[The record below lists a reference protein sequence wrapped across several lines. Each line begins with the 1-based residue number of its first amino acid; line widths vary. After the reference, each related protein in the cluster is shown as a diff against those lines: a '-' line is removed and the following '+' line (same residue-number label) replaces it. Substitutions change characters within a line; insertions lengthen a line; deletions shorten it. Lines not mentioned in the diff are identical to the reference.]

1 MEQRSLPPATPS
13 GSRKRALPQLTGAAL
28 SNRRHSSRSKTPLR
42 DSLEHRL
49 KYVPDGE
56 ICFPRTWLTRPASTT
71 TALAGC
77 TTLRR
82 AAPRRPAPPPPL
94 PATQPRVPPRPICG
108 SHRSRWSVAALREGV
123 GGSRPCGVP
132 RWPVSRLGSGACT
145 VTRCLLIA
153 PRQSHSTSIPPPLHW
168 PLYFYLTLPYL
179 DSTDIHN
186 ALLLDALT
194 RNHLC
199 ALL

>member
-71 TALAGC
+71 TAHTGC

-82 AAPRRPAPPPPL
+82 TAPRRPAF
-94 PATQPRVPPRPICG
+94 
-108 SHRSRWSVAALREGV
+108 
-123 GGSRPCGVP
+123 
-132 RWPVSRLGSGACT
+132 
-145 VTRCLLIA
+145 
-153 PRQSHSTSIPPPLHW
+153 PLH
-168 PLYFYLTLPYL
+168 LP
-179 DSTDIHN
+179 STPAAGLPTPQYAVPTGHVERCGN
-186 ALLLDALT
+186 A
-194 RNHLC
+194 
-199 ALL
+199 